1 MRVGRNVNSQIDLLC
16 HTQHQKK
23 AGGQGV
29 QSGRLPEKRLAALNK
44 SGGNWLI
51 GKGSEFFAFSS

>member
-1 MRVGRNVNSQIDLLC
+1 MRVGRNVNSQIDLLY

-44 SGGNWLI
+44 SGELVNR
-51 GKGSEFFAFSS
+51 KRE